1 MKKLIIVPF
10 ILLVL
15 TSPLKSQNNFMYT
28 EKNDSTD
35 QQFVE
40 FVPEWAKKVVWYQIF
55 PDRFRNGDPDN
66 DPTLESIEGAY
77 PHDVTSPWQIHPWT
91 SDWYELQ
98 PYEKK
103 NGKDIWFNL
112 QRRRYGGDLQGII
125 DKLDYL
131 EELGIGAIYLNP
143 VFWSPS
149 LHKYDA
155 ETYHHIDPYF
165 GPDPD
170 ADIKMIESEFPDNS
184 VTWVWTSADKLFL
197 NLINEVHKR
206 NMKII
211 IDGVFN
217 HMGLN
222 SWAFKD
228 VVKNQQKSQY
238 KEWFKIKSWDDK
250 MKGANFVYD
259 GWYGVK
265 ELPEFN
271 QDENGIADGPKKYI
285 FDITK
290 RWMDPDNDGKPSDG
304 IDGWRLDVAFI
315 IKHNFWKEWRKHVKQ
330 INPQVYLTAEIVDSI
345 GVVKPYLQG
354 DEFDAVMNY
363 NFLFTTAEYFIDDT
377 SGILSS
383 EFDKK
388 LRELREAFSPGVSY
402 VQQNLF
408 GSHDTQRFA
417 SHIVNRDKFK
427 IRDWG
432 KTFNLTKGSNP
443 NYDTRKPTK
452 EELDLMKLMLIFQ
465 MTYVGAPYIYYGDE
479 IGMWG
484 ANDPDCRKPMVWS
497 DNNYEPEKYL
507 PDQSKKRMADSV
519 LFYKD
524 LFDFYKNIIHIRNK
538 YEELQV
544 GNYKVKL
551 IDDKA
556 EIYVYS
562 RRLERNGFT
571 KEVIVAI
578 NKGKE
583 KQLVSL
589 NTDHKEY
596 YSDLLNYNRRAKV
609 SGGKIVFV
617 VKPMEGRILLRDYY
631 KKQ

>member
-1 MKKLIIVPF
+1 MKKLIIIPF

-15 TSPLKSQNNFMYT
+15 TSPLKSQNNFMKT
-28 EKNDSTD
+28 WKKDFTD
-35 QQFVE
+35 QQFEE

-55 PDRFRNGDPDN
+55 PDRFRNGDPNN
-66 DPTLESIEGAY
+66 DPTLESTEGAY
-77 PHDVTSPWQIHPWT
+77 PHDVTSPWQIQPWT

-125 DKLDYL
+125 DKLEYL
-131 EELGIGAIYLNP
+131 KELGIGAIYLNP

-155 ETYHHIDPYF
+155 ATYHHIDPHF
-165 GPDPD
+165 GPDPN
-170 ADIKMIESEFPDNS
+170 ADIKMIETETHDNPA
-184 VTWVWTSADKLFL
+184 TWVWTSADKLFL
-197 NLINEVHKR
+197 TLINEVHKR
-206 NMKII
+206 DMKII

-228 VVKNQQKSQY
+228 VVKFQQKSKY
-238 KEWFKIKSWDDK
+238 KDWFKIKSWDDET
-250 MKGANFVYD
+250 KGTKFDYD

-265 ELPEFN
+265 ELPEFD
-271 QDENGIADGPKKYI
+271 QDENGIVKGPKKYI

-304 IDGWRLDVAFI
+304 VDGWRLDVAFM
-315 IKHNFWKEWRKHVKQ
+315 IKHSFWKEWRKHVKQ
-330 INPQVYLTAEIVDSI
+330 INPVAYLTAEIIDSI
-345 GVVKPYLQG
+345 EVVKPYLQG

-377 SGILSS
+377 SGILTSQ
-383 EFDKK
+383 FDIK
-388 LRELREAFSPGVSY
+388 LRDLRKAFPQGVSY

-427 IRDWG
+427 VRDWG
-432 KTFNLTKGSNP
+432 KTFNLTMGSNA

-479 IGMWG
+479 AGMWG

-497 DNNYEPEKYL
+497 DYNYEPEKYL
-507 PDQSKKRMADSV
+507 PDQSKKEKQDTV
-519 LFYKD
+519 KFNVELFKFYK
-524 LFDFYKNIIHIRNK
+524 KMISIRNEH
-538 YEELQV
+538 EELQL
-544 GNYKVKL
+544 GGFKVRAK
-551 IDDKA
+551 DDKA
-556 EIYVYS
+556 GFYIYS

-571 KEVIVAI
+571 KEIIVAI

-583 KQLVSL
+583 RQLVTL
-589 NTDHKEY
+589 DTDHKEY
-596 YSDLLNYNRRAKV
+596 YSDLINPKRRARV
-609 SGGKIVFV
+609 AGGKIVFS
-617 VKPMEGRILLRDYY
+617 VKSLEGRILLRDYY
-631 KKQ
+631 KK

>member
-15 TSPLKSQNNFMYT
+15 ISPPKSQNKLMDT
-28 EKNDSTD
+28 EIKNSTN

-40 FVPEWAKKVVWYQIF
+40 FVPAWAKKVVWYQIF

-98 PYEKK
+98 PNEKR

-125 DKLDYL
+125 DKLEYL
-131 EELGIGAIYLNP
+131 KKLGIGAIYLNP

-170 ADIKMIESEFPDNS
+170 ADIKMIETETHDNS
-184 VTWVWTSADKLFL
+184 ATWVWTSADKLFL

-228 VVKNQQKSQY
+228 VVKNQQKSKY
-238 KEWFKIKSWDDK
+238 KDWFKIKSWDDE
-250 MKGANFVYD
+250 MKGTKFVYD

-271 QDENGIADGPKKYI
+271 QDENGIVKGPKKYI

-304 IDGWRLDVAFI
+304 IDGWRLDVAFM
-315 IKHNFWKEWRKHVKQ
+315 IKHNFWKEWRKHAKQ
-330 INPQVYLTAEIVDSI
+330 INPVAYLTAEIIDSI
-345 GVVKPYLQG
+345 EIVKPYLQG

-377 SGILSS
+377 SGMLSS

-388 LRELREAFSPGVSY
+388 LRELREAFPPGVSY

-408 GSHDTQRFA
+408 SSHDTQRFT

-479 IGMWG
+479 VGMWG

-497 DNNYEPEKYL
+497 DYNYKPEKCL
-507 PDQSKKRMADSV
+507 PDQSLKEKQDTV
-519 LFYKD
+519 KFNVELFKFYK
-524 LFDFYKNIIHIRNK
+524 KMISIRNEH
-538 YEELQV
+538 EELQL
-544 GNYKVKL
+544 GDFKVRAK
-551 IDDKA
+551 DDKA
-556 EIYVYS
+556 EIYIYS
-562 RRLERNGFT
+562 RLLERNGFT
-571 KEVIVAI
+571 KEIIVAI

-583 KQLVSL
+583 RQLVTL
-589 NTDHKEY
+589 DTDHKEY
-596 YSDLLNYNRRAKV
+596 YSDLINPKRKSRVA
-609 SGGKIVFV
+609 GGKIVFP
-617 VKPMEGRILLRDYY
+617 VKSLEGRILLREYY
-631 KKQ
+631 KK

>member
-1 MKKLIIVPF
+1 MKKTIVIPF
-10 ILLVL
+10 ILLIL
-15 TSPLKSQNNFMYT
+15 TSPLKSQNKFMIT
-28 EKNDSTD
+28 ENKDSTD
-35 QQFVE
+35 QQFEE

-55 PDRFRNGDPDN
+55 PERFRNGDPDN
-66 DPTLESIEGAY
+66 DPVLESIEGAY
-77 PHDVTSPWQIHPWT
+77 PHDVKSPWQIHPWT
-91 SDWYELQ
+91 SDWYELL

-131 EELGIGAIYLNP
+131 KELGIGAIYLNP

-149 LHKYDA
+149 SHKYDA
-155 ETYHHIDPYF
+155 ATYHHIDPYF
-165 GPDPD
+165 GPDP
-170 ADIKMIESEFPDNS
+170 AGDIKMIKSEIPDDPE
-184 VTWVWTSADKLFL
+184 TWVWTSADKLFL
-197 NLINEVHKR
+197 KLIDEVHNR
-206 NMKII
+206 DMKII

-228 VVKNQQKSQY
+228 VVKNQQKSKY
-238 KEWFKIKSWDDK
+238 KDWFKIKSWDDET
-250 MKGANFVYD
+250 KGTKFVYD

-271 QDENGIADGPKKYI
+271 QDKNGIVEGPKKYI

-290 RWMDPDNDGKPSDG
+290 RWMDPDNDGNPSDG
-304 IDGWRLDVAFI
+304 IDGWRLDVAFM

-330 INPQVYLTAEIVDSI
+330 INPQAYLTAEIVDSI
-345 GVVKPYLQG
+345 EVVKPYLQG

-377 SGILSS
+377 SGILTS

-388 LRELREAFSPGVSY
+388 LRELREAFPPGVSY

-417 SHIVNRDKFK
+417 SHIVNRDKYK

-443 NYDTRKPTK
+443 NYDTRKPTR
-452 EELDLMKLMLIFQ
+452 EEFDLMKLMVIFQ

-479 IGMWG
+479 TGMWG
-484 ANDPDCRKPMVWS
+484 ANDPDCRKPMVW
-497 DNNYEPEKYL
+497 DDIKYELEKFL
-507 PDQSKKRMADSV
+507 PDQSSKEKPDTV
-519 LFYKD
+519 KFNIGLHNFYK
-524 LFDFYKNIIHIRNK
+524 KIIHIRNEH
-538 YEELQV
+538 EELQAGDFIV
-544 GNYKVKL
+544 RS
-551 IDDKA
+551 IDDKT
-556 EIYVYS
+556 EVYVYS
-562 RRLERNGFT
+562 RSLERNGIT
-571 KEVIVAI
+571 KEIIVAI

-589 NTDHKEY
+589 ETDHREY
-596 YSDLLNYNRRAKV
+596 YSDMLNRNPIIKV
-609 SGGKIVFV
+609 SDGKIEFT
-617 VKPMEGRILLRDYY
+617 VKPMTGRVLLRDYY
-631 KKQ
+631 RE

>member
-15 TSPLKSQNNFMYT
+15 TSSLKSQNNLMNI
-28 EKNDSTD
+28 EKKESRD
-35 QQFVE
+35 QQYEE

-55 PDRFRNGDPDN
+55 PERFRNGDTDN
-66 DPTLESIEGAY
+66 DPTLESIEGAF
-77 PHDVTSPWQIHPWT
+77 PHDVTSPWQIHLWT
-91 SDWYELQ
+91 SDWYELL

-103 NGKDIWFNL
+103 NEKDIWFNL

-131 EELGIGAIYLNP
+131 KELGIGAIYLNP

-149 LHKYDA
+149 SHKYDA
-155 ETYHHIDPYF
+155 ATYHHIDPYF
-165 GPDPD
+165 GPDP
-170 ADIKMIESEFPDNS
+170 AGDIKLIESETPDDPE
-184 VTWVWTSADKLFL
+184 TWVWTSADKLFHK
-197 NLINEVHKR
+197 LIDEVHNR
-206 NMKII
+206 DLKII

-228 VVKNQQKSQY
+228 VVKNQQKSKY
-238 KEWFKIKSWDDK
+238 RDWFKIKSWDDE
-250 MKGANFVYD
+250 MKGTKFVYD

-271 QDENGIADGPKKYI
+271 QDKNGIVKGPKKYI

-290 RWMDPDNDGKPSDG
+290 RWMDPDNDGNPSDG
-304 IDGWRLDVAFI
+304 IDGWRLDVAFM
-315 IKHNFWKEWRKHVKQ
+315 IKHNFWKVWRKYVKQ
-330 INPQVYLTAEIVDSI
+330 INPQAYLTAEIVDSI
-345 GVVKPYLQG
+345 EVVKPYLQG
-354 DEFDAVMNY
+354 NEFDAVMNY

-377 SGILSS
+377 SGILTS

-388 LRELREAFSPGVSY
+388 LRELREAFPPGVSY

-417 SHIVNRDKFK
+417 THIVNRDKYK

-443 NYDTRKPTK
+443 NYDTRKPIR
-452 EELDLMKLMLIFQ
+452 EEFDLMKLMVIFQ

-479 IGMWG
+479 TGMWG
-484 ANDPDCRKPMVWS
+484 ANDPDCRKPMVW
-497 DNNYEPEKYL
+497 DDIIYKLEKIL
-507 PDQSKKRMADSV
+507 PDQPSKEKPDTVKFNIV
-519 LFYKD
+519 LHNFYK
-524 LFDFYKNIIHIRNK
+524 KIIHIRNEH
-538 YEELQV
+538 EELQTGDFIV
-544 GNYKVKL
+544 RS

-556 EIYVYS
+556 EVYIYS
-562 RRLERNGFT
+562 RSLERNGFT
-571 KEVIVAI
+571 KEIIIAI

-589 NTDHKEY
+589 DTDHKEY
-596 YSDLLNYNRRAKV
+596 YSDLLNRNRKVKV
-609 SGGKIVFV
+609 SGGKILFQ
-617 VKPMEGRILLRDYY
+617 VKPMAGRILLRDYY
-631 KKQ
+631 R